1 MSAPAALNLDDQR
14 TRIDRV
20 FAIARSLQQAGKW
33 RQAEQLYLRIVTIEP
48 RHFAALFGLGALRAQ
63 HGDSNAAARVFAA
76 AARTAPLSAGAQAS
90 VGVALMRLNRP
101 AEAIAYYQAALGLD
115 PRQPDAH
122 LNVGAALESLGRL
135 GEAISHYEK
144 ALALRPGYAEAH
156 NHLGRAL
163 HLIGQP
169 EQALAHYHN
178 ALALKPDYAEA
189 YNNLGNALY
198 SLERCDEALS
208 QFEQAV
214 AINPALVSALHNLGI
229 LLASRKR
236 PQDAMARFTQALALK
251 PDSAEGHR
259 NLADLLLSLNR
270 HDEAIAHYRKTLR
283 IRPDDA
289 EVCNKLAF
297 VLNKLGRSHEAI
309 AFAKRGLSLSP
320 HHAKAHSNLGDALM
334 ALNRDAEAIAQYEK
348 VLRIEP
354 SNAEA
359 QNNIGVAL
367 QALGHLERAARAY
380 EQAVALAPRK
390 PSIYLNL
397 VHAKPLTT
405 ADPRLAALE
414 AFAQEVDTFSEEE
427 QIALH
432 FALGKAL
439 GDLKQSERAFHH
451 LLMGNKLKRRQV
463 DYNETKTLNLFAR
476 IQATFS
482 AALLRDKVGGGDPSS
497 LPVFI
502 VGMPRSGTTL
512 IEQILASHSKV
523 FGAGESQEFGH
534 AVVALSKPGPAFPE
548 LAFNLTA
555 DALRS
560 LGLGYVTALTAAGS
574 GAERI
579 VDKMPSNFLYAGLI
593 HLALPN
599 ARIIHARRDPIDT
612 CWSCFSLLFAG
623 NQPYAYDLGELGRY
637 YRAYDRL
644 MTHWRT
650 VLPEGV
656 MIEVNYEDLVDD
668 LETHARRI
676 IAHCGLDWEEAC
688 LSFYKTQ
695 RPVRTASSA
704 QVRRPIY
711 RSSIGRWRPYR
722 EQLLPLRAALES
734 DAPGNAAASEA

>member
-1 MSAPAALNLDDQR
+1 MTARAALDLDDQQ
-14 TRIDRV
+14 TRIGRA
-20 FAIARSLQQAGKW
+20 FTIARSLQRAGKW
-33 RQAEQLYLRIVTIEP
+33 RQAEQLYLRILRIEP
-48 RHFAALFGLGALRAQ
+48 KHFAALFGLGTLRAQ
-63 HGDSNAAARVFAA
+63 HGDANAAARVFAA
-76 AARTAPLSAGAQAS
+76 AARAAPQSAPAQAGI
-90 VGVALMRLNRP
+90 GVALARLNRP
-101 AEAIAYYQAALGLD
+101 AEAIAHYEAALALD
-115 PRQPDAH
+115 PRQADAH
-122 LNVGAALESLGRL
+122 LNAGTALETLGRV
-135 GEAISHYEK
+135 GEAISHYQK
-144 ALALRPGYAEAH
+144 ALALRPGDAEAH
-156 NHLGRAL
+156 NHLGRTR
-163 HLIGQP
+163 HLIGDP
-169 EQALAHYHN
+169 EQALAHYHK
-178 ALALKPDYAEA
+178 ALALRPDYAEA

-198 SLERCDEALS
+198 SLGRCDEALP

-214 AINPALVSALHNLGI
+214 AINPGLVSALHNLGI
-229 LLASRKR
+229 LLALRKR
-236 PQDAMARFTQALALK
+236 PQDAMTRFTQALALK

-270 HDEAIAHYRKTLR
+270 HEEANAHYRNALL

-297 VLNKLGRSHEAI
+297 VLNKLGRSLEAI
-309 AFAKRGLSLSP
+309 AFAKRALSLRP
-320 HHAKAHSNLGDALM
+320 YDANAHSNLGDALM
-334 ALNRDAEAIAQYEK
+334 ALNRDADAIAQYEK
-348 VLRIEP
+348 VLGIEP

-367 QALGHLERAARAY
+367 QALGRLEQAARAY

-405 ADPRLAALE
+405 ADPRMAALE
-414 AFAQEVDTFSEEE
+414 ALAQEVDTFSEEE

-451 LLMGNKLKRRQV
+451 LLLGNKFKRRQL
-463 DYNETKTLNLFAR
+463 DYNETQTLNLFAR
-476 IQATFS
+476 IQAAFS

-523 FGAGESQEFGH
+523 FGAGEREEFGH
-534 AVVALSKPGPAFPE
+534 AVLALSRPGPAFPE
-548 LAFNLTA
+548 LIFSLTA
-555 DALRS
+555 DALHS
-560 LGLGYVTALTAAGS
+560 LGSSYVAVLTAAGP

-623 NQPYAYDLGELGRY
+623 NQPHTYDLGELGRY
-637 YRAYDRL
+637 YRAYAAL
-644 MTHWRT
+644 MAHWRR
-650 VLPEGV
+650 VLPPGV
-656 MIEVNYEDLVDD
+656 MLEIGYEDLVDD
-668 LETHARRI
+668 VEKNARAI
-676 IAHCGLDWEEAC
+676 LTHCGLDWEQAC
-688 LSFYKTQ
+688 LNFHETR
-695 RPVRTASSA
+695 RPVQTASSL
-704 QVRRPIY
+704 QVRQPIY
-711 RSSIGRWRPYR
+711 RGSVGRASAYR
-722 EQLLPLRAALES
+722 HLLQELMEALKIEP
-734 DAPGNAAASEA
+734 AIPG